1 MMVQNLGS
9 LFYLIAA
16 YPILILLL
24 IIGRKLLPKQINN
37 YKVGRKI
44 SGTIDSF
51 IKSAFWNFPISFAYE
66 SYLIICVVSFIGLKS
81 LVFRDIQIWAQVFCS
96 VLSVIGVAFS
106 VLFPCFVYFVYRR
119 RIKNHEPKPD
129 PTLLPPAER

>member
-1 MMVQNLGS
+1 MMVHNLGS

-44 SGTIDSF
+44 SGTIDSL

-106 VLFPCFVYFVYRR
+106 VLFPCFVYLVYKR